1 MCRESLYRAFS
12 WVEPTSALASK
23 CSKLSSC
30 PANTHRGWSLES
42 KDLQVLSSHT
52 PLNINLQPPGLEK
65 REVK

>member
-1 MCRESLYRAFS
+1 
-12 WVEPTSALASK
+12 
-23 CSKLSSC
+23 LSSC

-52 PLNINLQPPGLEK
+52 PPNINLQPPGLEK